1 VVTVLCS
8 GKAAPGV
15 TTATWALALAWPGE
29 VLAVDADPDGGDMA
43 AGLLSG
49 RVGTERGVVSWAAAV
64 RRLPAV
70 DAVRMLAE
78 HAVTIPE
85 APLVW
90 FLAGV
95 QGPEQ
100 SAGLRA
106 GGWERLA
113 AAVGHGLDR
122 DVLVD
127 AGRLSDRSCWPV
139 LRAADRVLLVVRP
152 SLRSVHAAQVAAGL
166 LRSNLGDLGRVALL
180 IVGGGAY
187 TSKEVSD
194 ALHLAPVGELPADIE
209 AAAVLSDGAAVGV
222 RGLMRSRLLRSAR
235 TVADGL
241 ATPSAVRA
249 EAVGS

>member
-1 VVTVLCS
+1 M
-8 GKAAPGV
+8 

-29 VLAVDADPDGGDMA
+29 VLAIDADPDGGDMA

-49 RVGTERGVVSWAAAV
+49 RVGTKRGVVSWAAAV
-64 RRLPAV
+64 RRLPPI

-113 AAVGHGLDR
+113 AA
-122 DVLVD
+122 
-127 AGRLSDRSCWPV
+127 
-139 LRAADRVLLVVRP
+139 
-152 SLRSVHAAQVAAGL
+152 
-166 LRSNLGDLGRVALL
+166 
-180 IVGGGAY
+180 
-187 TSKEVSD
+187 
-194 ALHLAPVGELPADIE
+194 
-209 AAAVLSDGAAVGV
+209 
-222 RGLMRSRLLRSAR
+222 
-235 TVADGL
+235 
-241 ATPSAVRA
+241 
-249 EAVGS
+249 